1 MSGRKR
7 GARDRLSLGDRNGRA
22 CFSSPSV
29 SMGRFEAHDRD
40 RRGSVVVGCA
50 SSSKHEWGGASS
62 QWIGRLDMKAKR
74 SISCHVPK
82 TVHFNIGVSPGRS
95 EARIHVTEGRS
106 TGEGSH
112 SSLTAAEWSCVLSA
126 ARVPPPTSRC
136 TLCPSSNAPCTLR

>member
-95 EARIHVTEGRS
+95 EALGTPQHISHIQEMGRAG
-106 TGEGSH
+106 THFGIIPH
-112 SSLTAAEWSCVLSA
+112 SRHSRYHTAF
-126 ARVPPPTSRC
+126 T
-136 TLCPSSNAPCTLR
+136 